1 MSEPRRWG
9 LLFWSKEDSRNVVA
23 SREIIQPVAP
33 NQILLEVI
41 EAEPVLARIKE
52 LETQL
57 KEANEVAEFYAK
69 KSSWSRGGTRAR
81 AYLKKWEGN

>member
-1 MSEPRRWG
+1 MSEPRRWW
-9 LLFWSKEDSRNVVA
+9 LLFWSNEDSRNVVA

-52 LETQL
+52 AEELL
-57 KEANEVAEFYAK
+57 KFYARMHDRNK
-69 KSSWSRGGTRAR
+69 DSFFERNRAR
-81 AYLKKWEGN
+81 EYLKKWEGEK